1 MLKILRR
8 GSARYLLFSGVLLTV
23 LVCLYYA
30 NYNTAANSTATVA
43 SRELAGAPA
52 AAVAAVADGGG
63 GGGVSGAAKTDGA
76 ARKDGGDGALA
87 APVETRA
94 AGPAGG
100 AGDAAAAVP
109 EAAAAAA
116 AEEEWMEP
124 DSAINEETCPI
135 MPGASTDV
143 DTVEQFKKFEFQV
156 SQQFRRRQRLLSCR
170 KKIRLRT

>member
-52 AAVAAVADGGG
+52 AAVVAVADGGGGG
-63 GGGVSGAAKTDGA
+63 GGGVSGAAKADGA

-100 AGDAAAAVP
+100 AGDAAAAAP
-109 EAAAAAA
+109 EAAAAA

-156 SQQFRRRQRLLSCR
+156 GN
-170 KKIRLRT
+170 